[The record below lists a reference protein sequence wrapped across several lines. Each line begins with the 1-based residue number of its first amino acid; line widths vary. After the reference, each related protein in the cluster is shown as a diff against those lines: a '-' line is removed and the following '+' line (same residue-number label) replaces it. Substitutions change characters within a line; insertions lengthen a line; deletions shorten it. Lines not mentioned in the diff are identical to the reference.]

1 MDRTELLN
9 QVRAGRAELAEA
21 MARFDRHDL
30 TTPLLPNG
38 WSIKDVIAHLG
49 AWERRMVTLYDILR
63 AGEIPQ
69 EPIDGDTMDQF
80 NARAHEESQLLP
92 LGIVQINELEA
103 YQALLRI
110 AETAPDADLFD
121 PQRFPWTEG
130 EPFYRFILVNTSEHY
145 ADHVPDLLAQHRHG

>member
-1 MDRTELLN
+1 
-9 QVRAGRAELAEA
+9 
-21 MARFDRHDL
+21 
-30 TTPLLPNG
+30 
-38 WSIKDVIAHLG
+38 
-49 AWERRMVTLYDILR
+49 MVTLYDILR
-63 AGEIPQ
+63 AGEVPQ
-69 EPIDGDTMDQF
+69 DVIEGDTMDQF

-130 EPFYRFILVNTSEHY
+130 EPFYRFILVNTSEQY
-145 ADHVPDLLAQHRHG
+145 ADHVPDLPAQS